1 MANANAPLRL
11 TLKSSPPLSCNT
23 TVPDNPETVPP
34 IEYVFDAAAVAAPI
48 LKKPPTCAGNVTSV
62 VNVWGLL
69 TPVLPVLS
77 DCSAC
82 AV

>member
-1 MANANAPLRL
+1 MANVNPPLRL
-11 TLKSSPPLSCNT
+11 TLRLSLPLFCNT

-48 LKKPPTCAGNVTSV
+48 FKKPANCAGNVSI
-62 VNVWGLL
+62 VNAWGLL
-69 TPVLPVLS
+69 TPVLPALS
-77 DCSAC
+77 DCFAC

>member
-1 MANANAPLRL
+1 MNAPLRL
-11 TLKSSPPLSCNT
+11 TLRLSLPLSCNT

-34 IEYVFDAAAVAAPI
+34 IEYVFGAAAVAAPI
-48 LKKPPTCAGNVTSV
+48 PKKRPTCAGNVVSI
-62 VNVWGLL
+62 VNAWGLL
-69 TPVLPVLS
+69 TPVLPARF